1 MATRGVVTTLD
12 FYIEQRAYGPT
23 TAPLVSYQNHF
34 EGTRTIT
41 NPFYGSPV
49 TYSHNFYTITPYR
62 IARNEASNGMSITF
76 AATATNVA
84 LVETAMAN
92 RYSVD
97 IATYRWTTAA
107 GIDNPSAYALF
118 AIFFGHCYKASSD
131 FSTITLDVRL
141 YADATNADLPWQRV
155 PWTIVGPLSARK

>member
-1 MATRGVVTTLD
+1 MATRGVITTLD
-12 FYIEQRAYGPT
+12 FYIEERAYFI
-23 TAPLVSYQNHF
+23 TAPLASYQNHF

-41 NPFYGSPV
+41 NPFYGAPV
-49 TYSHNFYTITPYR
+49 TYSHNFFTISPYR
-62 IARNEASNGMSITF
+62 IARNEASNAISITF

-84 LVETAMAN
+84 LVETAMTN
-92 RYSVD
+92 HYMVD

-107 GIDNPSAYALF
+107 GIDDPSAYAIF
-118 AIFFGHCYKASSD
+118 AISAGHCYKASSD
-131 FSTITLDVRL
+131 FSTITLEVRT